1 MFTKWYSTDNGCH
14 QHMRKDGRVYEMIQ
28 CVWLDTTEEDR
39 LLGRHEYVIVRGD
52 VDMSKVTMFDVKCAL
67 AAYGYNVNDLANE
80 YGYVVATDIIAE
92 CILEE
97 EIVRDSCIIDVAD
110 TFKEAKEKIDKI
122 INENN

>member
-1 MFTKWYSTDNGCH
+1 MFTKWYSTDNDCY

-39 LLGRHEYVIVRGD
+39 LLGRHEYVIVRCD
-52 VDMSKVTMFDVKCAL
+52 VDMSKVTMFDVKRAL
-67 AAYGYNVNDLANE
+67 SAYGYNVNDLANE

-97 EIVRDSCIIDVAD
+97 DIVRDSCIIDVAD

-122 INENN
+122 ISENN